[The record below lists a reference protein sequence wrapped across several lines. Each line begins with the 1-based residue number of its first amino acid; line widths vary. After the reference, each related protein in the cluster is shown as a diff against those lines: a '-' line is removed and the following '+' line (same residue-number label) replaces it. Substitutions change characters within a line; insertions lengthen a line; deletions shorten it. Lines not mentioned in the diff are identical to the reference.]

1 MRSHLPDFDLTVPA
15 SLAETLDLLSR
26 NPGQYRPFA
35 GGTDLMVV
43 LNAGHLPVARFLDLS
58 RCQELR
64 GIQETGTHLA
74 FGALTT
80 FTELRD
86 CRAVH
91 QHFPNLVKSAR
102 LTGALAIQNR
112 GTLGGNIANA
122 SPAADTPPSLLA
134 YGADVEL
141 ISTRGT
147 RRVAYDAFHQGYKKM
162 DLAPDEL
169 LFRVIVP
176 KPAGH
181 TFHFYRKV
189 GTRQAQAISKICL
202 AAFARIEN
210 GVVAEIRVGLGS
222 VAPVP
227 ARARYAEA
235 VILGKRLGE
244 LPVEEAQ
251 RALLADISPI
261 DDIRSTAHYRTIV
274 TQNVL
279 GQMLQELAKAGTRA
293 PADGKA

>member
-1 MRSHLPDFDLTVPA
+1 MRSFLPDFDLTVPG
-15 SLAETLDLLSR
+15 SLAEALDLMATGS
-26 NPGQYRPFA
+26 YRPLA
-35 GGTDLMVV
+35 GGTDIMVV
-43 LNAGHLPVARFLDLS
+43 LNAGHFPVSRFLDLS
-58 RCQELR
+58 RCADLR
-64 GIQETGTHLA
+64 GIQETETTLS

-80 FTELRD
+80 FTEVRD
-86 CRAVH
+86 CKAVH

-134 YGADVEL
+134 YGAEVEL

-147 RRVAYDAFHQGYKKM
+147 RKVAYDAFHKGYKQM

-169 LFRVIVP
+169 LYRIHVP
-176 KPAGH
+176 KPAGR

-202 AAFARIEN
+202 AAFARIAD
-210 GVVAEIRVGLGS
+210 GAVAELRVGLGA

-227 ARARYAEA
+227 ARARNAEA
-235 VILGKRLGE
+235 VILGRPLGA
-244 LPVEEAQ
+244 LPIEEARQ
-251 RALLADISPI
+251 ALLKDISPI
-261 DDIRSTAHYRTIV
+261 DDIRSNAHYRQVV

-279 GQMLQELAKAGTRA
+279 GQMLLELAIS
-293 PADGKA
+293 

>member
-1 MRSHLPDFDLTVPA
+1 MRSYLPDFDLQVPE
-15 SLAETLDLLSR
+15 SLGEALALLTKE
-26 NPGQYRPFA
+26 PGQYRPFA
-35 GGTDLMVV
+35 GGTDLMVL
-43 LNAGHLPVARFLDLS
+43 LNAGLLPGSRFLDLS
-58 RCQELR
+58 RCEELR
-64 GIQETGTHLA
+64 GIQETSTDLS

-80 FTELRD
+80 FTEVRD
-86 CRAVH
+86 CKAVH

-134 YGADVEL
+134 YGTEVEL
-141 ISTRGT
+141 ISLRGT
-147 RRVAYDAFHQGYKKM
+147 RRMAYETFHQGYKKM

-169 LFRVIVP
+169 LQRIIIP
-176 KPAGH
+176 KPMGR

-210 GVVAEIRVGLGS
+210 GAVAEFRVGLGS
-222 VAPVP
+222 VAPTP
-227 ARARYAEA
+227 ARARNAEA
-235 VILGKRLGE
+235 VILGKPLGA
-244 LPVEEAQ
+244 LPIKEAQ
-251 RALLADISPI
+251 KALLADISPI
-261 DDIRSTAHYRTIV
+261 DDIRSTSHYRSVV

-279 GQMLQELAKAGTRA
+279 GQMLQELAKSV
-293 PADGKA
+293 

>member
-1 MRSHLPDFDLTVPA
+1 VRSYLPDFDLTTPG
-15 SLAETLDLLSR
+15 SLAETLDLLAR
-26 NPGQYRPFA
+26 QPGGFRPFA

-43 LNAGHLPVARFLDLS
+43 LNAGNLPVARFLDLS
-58 RCQELR
+58 RCAELR
-64 GIQETGTHLA
+64 GIQETDTALS

-80 FTELRD
+80 FTELRE
-86 CRAVH
+86 CKAVH

-112 GTLGGNIANA
+112 GTLGGNIVNA

-134 YGADVEL
+134 YGAEVEL
-141 ISTRGT
+141 ISVRGT
-147 RRVAYDAFHQGYKKM
+147 RRVAYEAFHRGYKQM

-169 LFRVIVP
+169 LYRVHVP
-176 KPAGH
+176 KPTGR

-202 AAFARIEN
+202 AAFARIAD
-210 GVVAEIRVGLGS
+210 GAVAELRVGLGS

-227 ARARYAEA
+227 ARARNAEA
-235 VILGKRLGE
+235 VILGRPLGA
-244 LPVEEAQ
+244 LPVAEAQ
-251 RALLADISPI
+251 KALLADISPI
-261 DDIRSTAHYRTIV
+261 DDIRSSAHYRRIV

-279 GQMLQELAKAGTRA
+279 GQMLMELAKS
-293 PADGKA
+293 